1 MTIKAALFDLDGTIT
16 RIDTA
21 RLYVRY
27 QRDHGEVSA
36 FMAMRAAVWAL
47 QYSFGVIDVPKVAG
61 KALAQLRGA
70 SEEAMTW
77 RCDDW
82 ARRYVAP
89 HIMDG
94 AREAIAFH
102 RAEGHLLAMVTG
114 STVYASRPLARA
126 LGIPN
131 VVATRLE
138 VEDGR
143 FTGRVILPM
152 CYAEAKITLS
162 RQLLDP
168 LGITLAECVFYS
180 DSTTD
185 VPLLAA
191 AGEAICINP
200 DLRLAR
206 EAKRRGWPVRRW

>member
-1 MTIKAALFDLDGTIT
+1 MTIRAALFDLDGTIT
-16 RIDTA
+16 RVDTA

-36 FMAMRAAVWAL
+36 FMAMRAAAWAL
-47 QYSFGVIDVPKVAG
+47 QYSFGIIDVPKVAG

-94 AREAIAFH
+94 ARRAIDHH
-102 RAEGHLLAMVTG
+102 RREGHLLALVTG

-126 LGIPN
+126 LGIPH
-131 VVATRLE
+131 VLATELE
-138 VEDGR
+138 VDDGR
-143 FTGRVILPM
+143 FTGRVVMPM
-152 CYAEAKITLS
+152 CYAEGKIAKA
-162 RQLLDP
+162 RQLLEP
-168 LGITLAECVFYS
+168 LGISLADCIFYS
-180 DSTTD
+180 DSGHD
-185 VPLLAA
+185 LPLLRA
-191 AGEAICINP
+191 AGEAICVNP
-200 DLRLAR
+200 DLRLGR
-206 EAKRRGWPVRRW
+206 EAKRRGWPIAQW